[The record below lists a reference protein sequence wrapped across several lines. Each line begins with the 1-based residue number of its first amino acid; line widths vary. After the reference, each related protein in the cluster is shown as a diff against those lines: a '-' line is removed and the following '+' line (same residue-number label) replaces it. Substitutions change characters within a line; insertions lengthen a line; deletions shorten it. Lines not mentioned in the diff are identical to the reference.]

1 MKHAVQHNHHHQMLN
16 SGLGSSYI
24 LAGALDTN
32 EKPAIF
38 LCKLRHFSEQI
49 FYCALFPK
57 QGFGI
62 GAHVLIACHTIR
74 PWWAHACRRLM
85 SFLRKLHCSSE
96 GNDRENGHIALS
108 CKRFIVSRVQPI
120 RTHTLTRRC
129 TYTFFIVSLHHQ
141 HHFCHIGD
149 AIWKLHL
156 SL

>member
-1 MKHAVQHNHHHQMLN
+1 
-16 SGLGSSYI
+16 
-24 LAGALDTN
+24 
-32 EKPAIF
+32 
-38 LCKLRHFSEQI
+38 
-49 FYCALFPK
+49 
-57 QGFGI
+57 
-62 GAHVLIACHTIR
+62 
-74 PWWAHACRRLM
+74 M

-156 SL
+156 SLLSLVYVATTFLSSVDLFPNRWSNQVENVRKLMMRVDDRSRFYAIAHETQVSPQLMLRVDSRQQSLRARRSLAM